1 MLFLKSN
8 RAVIGLLVGVLS
20 SSVTGIVLA
29 QPSGDGADAV
39 RNALGKQEG
48 DADQTDLLKE
58 TLTSKDK
65 QYSLLKKGK
74 FSASYD
80 FSYSYIGQQSID
92 ARFEDNQ
99 LTLFQIENTRSHSFS
114 NTLSADYGLRDNL
127 TGTASVSLMSRY
139 SESTS
144 FSGMSHSIGDLT
156 LGARWQPF
164 ELRRDL
170 PAITASGTLRLP
182 TGRSPYRTDAT
193 KNLATGSG
201 VTAFTGGLNLSK
213 VIDPVALFG
222 NVNATYSLP
231 ATHLSQARGGQI
243 LTSVKPGLSM
253 GYGIGFAYALS
264 YDISVNF
271 ALQHSISWASTLQFE
286 SGKSYRTGLQNSA
299 VMNYGMGV
307 RFSPTMTVNVSLGVG
322 MTPDSPDFSLGVNMP
337 VNF

>member
-1 MLFLKSN
+1 MSN
-8 RAVIGLLVGVLS
+8 RALAGMLVAVMGS
-20 SSVTGIVLA
+20 TVTGLVSA
-29 QPSGDGADAV
+29 QPTGDGSDAV

-48 DADQTDLLKE
+48 DADQADLLKE
-58 TLTSKDK
+58 TLTSRDK

-74 FSASYD
+74 FSATYD

-92 ARFEDNQ
+92 AQFDEESSQ
-99 LTLFQIENTRSHSFS
+99 LTLFKIENTRSHSFT

-127 TGTASVSLMSRY
+127 TGTASVSLVSRY
-139 SESTS
+139 SESTT
-144 FSGMSHSIGDLT
+144 FSGMSHSIGDIT

-170 PAITASGTLRLP
+170 PAMTASGTVRLP

-213 VIDPVALFG
+213 VVDPVALFG
-222 NVNATYSLP
+222 NVNVTYSLP
-231 ATHLSQARGGQI
+231 ATNLSQARGGQI
-243 LTSVKPGLSM
+243 LSTVKPGLAV
-253 GYGIGFAYALS
+253 GYGVGFAYALS

-271 ALQHSISWASTLQFE
+271 ALQHSISWASTLEFE
-286 SGKSYRTGLQNSA
+286 SGKKYRTGLQNSA

-307 RFSPTMTVNVSLGVG
+307 RLSPTMTVNVTLGVG